1 MKAVLFALVCA
12 AGCVVGE
19 SGPIDRTG
27 GDTDGDTG
35 GDDTGG
41 DGDEALA
48 ACTGAVYDP
57 CTDAAQCM
65 SGTCQA
71 FEQDGIQVCTQM
83 CTPGD
88 NTTCPELNGQPAT
101 CNNRGIC
108 KPPGAN
114 SCSP

>member
-1 MKAVLFALVCA
+1 MRAVLFALVCA
-12 AGCVVGE
+12 VGCMVGDAE
-19 SGPIDRTG
+19 PIDRTG
-27 GDTDGDTG
+27 GDTTGEEDTG
-35 GDDTGG
+35 GGDD
-41 DGDEALA
+41 EVAA

-57 CTDAAQCM
+57 CTDAGQCQ
-65 SGTCQA
+65 SGLCQA
-71 FEQDGIQVCTQM
+71 FEQDGIQVCTQE

-114 SCSP
+114 SCTL